1 MTQYDSQIFVIFS
14 WLRSPAP
21 GRKHSEALLLGLTVP
36 RWNRFNPLMDTGWRS
51 LHCWDSQTPE
61 KLMLSNGSSHLES
74 TKTNIKMKWNHL
86 HNDSGI
92 SQDICAT
99 TTESYQLQARPFHL
113 NAIAVNGLGLNA
125 QGRSEWLTCHESNLK
140 DQSRMSSMQIMFVL
154 RGFFFLIAMGWHSK
168 ECY

>member
-92 SQDICAT
+92 SQDMKGFRLRTFKCQSWKEPLCRKILAESPWDKRLSGLSAVSLATKSCTKAICKLHT
-99 TTESYQLQARPFHL
+99 T
-113 NAIAVNGLGLNA
+113 I
-125 QGRSEWLTCHESNLK
+125 
-140 DQSRMSSMQIMFVL
+140 
-154 RGFFFLIAMGWHSK
+154 
-168 ECY
+168 